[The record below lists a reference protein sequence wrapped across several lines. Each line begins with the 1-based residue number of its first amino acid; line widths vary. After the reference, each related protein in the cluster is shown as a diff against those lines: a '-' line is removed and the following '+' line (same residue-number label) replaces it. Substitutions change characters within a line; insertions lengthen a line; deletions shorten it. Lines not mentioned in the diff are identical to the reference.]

1 MELYHK
7 NNYGKNTRKN
17 HFKIRD
23 SNNQYKRK
31 YNSNIYNKNEEFF
44 QQNYQNKKVIQKTSF
59 YDMSSTE
66 KNPNLNNININ
77 NKYKDNNNEIN
88 HISYNNEKIRKK
100 SNIEQFNLLNNM
112 NNNYNNNTITQI
124 SKINPYYNFLNNNYY
139 FNFIPNYINNYYI
152 NNNII
157 IQNNTYQYPN
167 LYSILNSYNNTIKAI
182 NPYLSNNNFSNA
194 LFSKN
199 ETNIN
204 NDTMN
209 NNILD
214 PKKENTCILEI
225 NLKFGKDKIYCFK
238 LKRFDDLFET
248 VQIFCQIYDLNSN
261 LYLPI
266 INNIIK
272 ALNCIYGI
280 YNIKLSQKEI
290 NELMFLK
297 HLYYI
302 TKID

>member
-1 MELYHK
+1 MELYQK
-7 NNYGKNTRKN
+7 NNYGKIFRKN
-17 HFKIRD
+17 HFKTRD
-23 SNNQYKRK
+23 SFNQYKRS
-31 YNSNIYNKNEEFF
+31 YNSNIYNNNEEFF
-44 QQNYQNKKVIQKTSF
+44 QQNYQKNKVIQKTSF
-59 YDMSSTE
+59 YDMSPTE
-66 KNPNLNNININ
+66 KNSKLNDININ
-77 NKYKDNNNEIN
+77 KNYNENNNEN
-88 HISYNNEKIRKK
+88 MHISFNIEKMKQK
-100 SNIEQFNLLNNM
+100 SNIEQFIKLNNM
-112 NNNYNNNTITQI
+112 NNNYNNNTIAQI
-124 SKINPYYNFLNNNYY
+124 SKINPYYNFVNNNYY
-139 FNFIPNYINNYYI
+139 LNLYPNYINNYYI

-157 IQNNTYQYPN
+157 IQNNTCQYPN
-167 LYSILNSYNNTIKAI
+167 LYSILNSDNHTIKAI
-182 NPYLSNNNFSNA
+182 NPYLSNNNFNYA

-199 ETNIN
+199 ETNIS
-204 NDTMN
+204 DSIN

-225 NLKFGKDKIYCFK
+225 NVKFGKDKIYSFK

-248 VQIFCQIYDLNSN
+248 VQIFCQIYELNSN
-261 LYLPI
+261 FYMPI

-302 TKID
+302 TKVD

>member
-7 NNYGKNTRKN
+7 NNYGKIIRKN

-23 SNNQYKRK
+23 SFNQYKRK
-31 YNSNIYNKNEEFF
+31 YNSNTYNNKEEFF
-44 QQNYQNKKVIQKTSF
+44 QQNYQKNKVIEKTSF
-59 YDMSSTE
+59 YDISSTE
-66 KNPNLNNININ
+66 KNTNLNDININ
-77 NKYKDNNNEIN
+77 TKFNENSNEIKN
-88 HISYNNEKIRKK
+88 ISYNYENIQKK
-100 SNIEQFNLLNNM
+100 PNIEQLFKLNNM
-112 NNNYNNNTITQI
+112 NNNTISQI
-124 SKINPYYNFLNNNYY
+124 SKINPYFNFINNNYY
-139 FNFIPNYINNYYI
+139 FNLIPNYINNYYI
-152 NNNII
+152 NNNIV
-157 IQNNTYQYPN
+157 IQNNICQYPN
-167 LYSILNSYNNTIKAI
+167 LYSILNSYNNTIKSI
-182 NPYLSNNNFSNA
+182 NPYLSNNNFNNV

-199 ETNIN
+199 ETNISS
-204 NDTMN
+204 DTIN

-225 NLKFGKDKIYCFK
+225 NLKIGKDKIYSFK

-248 VQIFCQIYDLNSN
+248 VQIFCQIYELNSN
-261 LYLPI
+261 FYMPI

-302 TKID
+302 TKVD